1 MESPNYARQNFD
13 RELAELEHELLEMA
27 SAVERM
33 MADASQ
39 ALIKLDPE
47 LARQAINQDDAI
59 DQMELAIESRCM
71 MIIGLQNPAGADL
84 RLVGAC
90 LKIITDLERC
100 ADLAVDLAKAALKI
114 DNESGRSDIIDLG
127 KFATLCRKMLHESL
141 EAYVRRDLERVQQV
155 ADLENEADGL
165 YRELR
170 AQVFLLMRRDPDFVV
185 AHGWLFLAIHHLE
198 RIADHSVNI
207 AERVHY
213 MVTGDLV
220 QITGFADQA

>member
-1 MESPNYARQNFD
+1 METPNYARQNFD
-13 RELAELEHELLEMA
+13 RELEELEHELLEMA
-27 SAVERM
+27 SAVEKM
-33 MADASQ
+33 MGDASG
-39 ALIKLDPE
+39 ALLKLDPD
-47 LARQAINQDDAI
+47 LAFATIQQDDHI
-59 DQMELAIESRCM
+59 DALELDIESRCM
-71 MIIGLQNPAGADL
+71 KIIGLQNPAGADL
-84 RLVGAC
+84 RKVSAC

-114 DNESGRSDIIDLG
+114 DKEAGRSDIIDLG
-127 KFATLCRKMLHESL
+127 KFATLCRKMLHESI
-141 EAYVRRDLERVQQV
+141 EAYVRRDLVRVEQV
-155 ADLENEADGL
+155 AVMEDEADGI

-213 MVTGDLV
+213 MVTGELKQLIVTQDNP
-220 QITGFADQA
+220 

>member
-1 MESPNYARQNFD
+1 MDSVNYARQNFD
-13 RELAELEHELLEMA
+13 RELAELEHELLAMA
-27 SAVERM
+27 SGVERM
-33 MADASQ
+33 MADASN
-39 ALIKLDPE
+39 ALIKLDPA
-47 LARQAINQDDAI
+47 LAHEAILQDDAI
-59 DQMELAIESRCM
+59 DQMELAIEAKCM
-71 MIIGLQNPAGADL
+71 KIIGLQNPAGNDL
-84 RLVGAC
+84 RQVGAC

-114 DNESGRSDIIDLG
+114 DNEQGRSDIIDLG
-127 KFATLCRKMLHESL
+127 KFATLCRKMIHEAL
-141 EAYVRRDLERVQQV
+141 EAYVRRDLDRVQEV
-155 ADLENEADGL
+155 ADMENQADGL

-213 MVTGDLV
+213 MVTGELK
-220 QITGFADQA
+220 QIAGFEDGP